1 MYLYIP
7 YENKLFMK
15 QLTVLALLI
24 FSPFVNFAQI
34 STGKVSDP
42 KKKTTEANKATK
54 SADKKTE
61 LDKGL
66 MDFTVFLGAGYSLG
80 SHRIEPNGALFGKPV
95 GLRADEKMV
104 NRWTYQVGIRNRIHR
119 FLSIEAGLSFDRY
132 GESYLYKSP
141 VNDSAYTYNR
151 KYNMLAIPVQLYFT
165 YGKRLQVLAGA
176 GVQPF
181 IPLSLKT
188 KTTVT
193 DHNRNSTTTESKS
206 IEELNALGFSV
217 LFSAGL
223 QYRFSKYISAY
234 AIPAYS
240 VGITNIFAKQEPH
253 KQWFNALNIRFG
265 LAVHFPEATKAKEPK
280 KKTN

>member
-1 MYLYIP
+1 
-7 YENKLFMK
+7 MK
-15 QLTVLALLI
+15 QLTILTLLI

-42 KKKTTEANKATK
+42 KKKAAEADQATK
-54 SADKKTE
+54 TEDKKSE

-80 SHRIEPNGALFGKPV
+80 SHRIEPNSNLFGKPI

-119 FLSIEAGLSFDRY
+119 FLSIEAGLSYDRY
-132 GESYLYKSP
+132 GESYEYRSTI
-141 VNDSAYTYNR
+141 NDSAYMYNR

-165 YGKRLQVLAGA
+165 YGKRFQFLAGA
-176 GVQPF
+176 GIQPF

-188 KTTVT
+188 KTIIT
-193 DHNRNSTTTESKS
+193 DHNNNSTTTESKT
-206 IEELNALGFSV
+206 IEELNTFGFSV

-223 QYRFSKYISAY
+223 QYRFSRYISAY
-234 AIPAYS
+234 VIPVYS
-240 VGITNIFAKQEPH
+240 IGVTNIFAKQEPH
-253 KQWFNALNIRFG
+253 KEWLNALNIRFG
-265 LAVHFPEATKAKEPK
+265 LAVHFPESIKTREPK
-280 KKTN
+280 KKS

>member
-1 MYLYIP
+1 
-7 YENKLFMK
+7 MK
-15 QLTVLALLI
+15 QLTVLTVLI
-24 FSPFVNFAQI
+24 FSPFLNFAQI

-42 KKKTTEANKATK
+42 KKKTGTEQKN
-54 SADKKTE
+54 ADKKSE

-80 SHRIEPNGALFGKPV
+80 SHRIEPNGDLFGKPV

-119 FLSIEAGLSFDRY
+119 FLSIEAGLSYDRY
-132 GESYLYKSP
+132 GESYAYHST
-141 VNDSAYTYNR
+141 VNDSAFTYDR

-165 YGKRLQVLAGA
+165 YGKRVQFLAGA

-188 KTTVT
+188 ITTVT
-193 DHNRNSTTTESKS
+193 DQKNNSITSESRT
-206 IEELNALGFSV
+206 IEELNTLGLSV

-223 QYRFSKYISAY
+223 QYRFNRYLSAY

-240 VGITNIFAKQEPH
+240 MGVTNIFAKQEPH

-265 LAVHFPEATKAKEPK
+265 LAVHFPESTKTKEQAVKPAKEK
-280 KKTN
+280 KKINW